1 MPCVDHQAQHKGLQ
15 GIKSR
20 GQQRDR
26 HILHTAA
33 EGKGTDKA
41 GPQEAVTLGGHQ
53 HAVGHAYGQIAGH
66 NGDGMGKRRL
76 HRRGKAPVLHGI
88 TSFEAWDNGA
98 IIM

>member
-1 MPCVDHQAQHKGLQ
+1 MPGVDHQAQHKGLQ

-20 GQQRDR
+20 CQQRDR

-41 GPQEAVTLGGHQ
+41 RPQEAVTLGGHQ
-53 HAVGHAYGQIAGH
+53 YAVGHAYGQIAGH
-66 NGDGMGKRRL
+66 NGDGVGKRRL
-76 HRRGKAPVLHGI
+76 HKAPVLHGI